1 MRRLTNDI
9 ARFGI
14 ALARIAR
21 FGIAR
26 FRATGASPRTHGGSE
41 DTGLALGAQIAPSR
55 RSPFWLAL
63 AIVICSAS
71 LHATDLAARYPAT
84 LDWSEPAVGRE
95 WTCDSGDVWELT
107 EFTFKLEGQLEVRMG
122 PSLATF
128 GHSGTNVVWAHVDAQ
143 AAGGAGTITTH
154 LPGGGEGVASVWMR
168 FNPALVGELFPAPTV
183 VARDPTGKAAEA
195 KQAAEANR
203 AAEVNVPSEVN
214 PPAESK
220 RAVEES
226 AWAKR
231 AGQATTWAKRAAAWK
246 MRASWHSGNLPV
258 IPWRK
263 SIVLDIETTSGARRF
278 YSVDTEARTVKVE
291 PYFESRPLPK
301 LVPVE
306 QADALKA
313 FDAVWQT
320 FDREYAMFTIRP
332 QVDWTRLRDEYR
344 PRAAAAKTSY
354 EAAAAVAD
362 MLAALCDLH
371 VWVMCGDEGVPC
383 YRRNRPLN
391 GDLDAVRAMLGGLTD
406 SHKDAMWGRTD
417 DGLAYLNI
425 TALEKPELPQVADEM
440 LEMLGDSWGLVID
453 LRFNGGGGED
463 LGQQIAGRFLD
474 RPALYSRHQYRSGP
488 AHADLGAMRDR
499 LVRPRGPWRWQAPV
513 VVLIGQRTMSSAE
526 SFALML
532 AQCPGVVTM
541 GDRTAGSSGKP
552 RRLDAGIGITVNM
565 PTWVDYLPDGTPLE
579 ERGIT
584 PSVAVAPG
592 DSAARGKVDPV
603 LEAALAHLRKQ
614 PPDAR
619 IPGRPR

>member
-14 ALARIAR
+14 ARFRFARFRIAC
-21 FGIAR
+21 
-26 FRATGASPRTHGGSE
+26 FRATGASPWTRAGNG
-41 DTGLALGAQIAPSR
+41 DTGLAPGALIAPSR
-55 RSPFWLAL
+55 ILPLWLAL
-63 AIVICSAS
+63 ALVICPAS
-71 LHATDLAARYPAT
+71 LGATDLTARYPAT
-84 LDWSEPAVGRE
+84 LDGSEPAVGRE
-95 WTCDSGDVWELT
+95 WTCDAGDVWELT
-107 EFTFKLEGQLEVRMG
+107 EFTFKLDGQLEIRMG

-128 GHSGTNVVWAHVDAQ
+128 GHSGTNVVWAHVDALSP
-143 AAGGAGTITTH
+143 ATGGAITTH
-154 LPGGGEGVASVWMR
+154 LPGGGEGVVSVWMR

-195 KQAAEANR
+195 KQSAEAERAAEAKG
-203 AAEVNVPSEVN
+203 AAEET
-214 PPAESK
+214 AWSK
-220 RAVEES
+220 RAGE
-226 AWAKR
+226 
-231 AGQATTWAKRAAAWK
+231 ATTWAKRAAAWK

-278 YSVDTEARTVKVE
+278 YGVDTEARTVKYE
-291 PYFESRPLPK
+291 PYFESRALPK

-313 FDAVWQT
+313 FDAVWQS
-320 FDREYAMFTIRP
+320 FDREYAMFAIRP
-332 QVDWTRLRDEYR
+332 QVDWTKLRNEHR
-344 PRAAAAKTSY
+344 PRAESAKTSY
-354 EAAAAVAD
+354 EVAAAVAD

-371 VWVMCGDEGVPC
+371 VWVTCGDEGVPC

-391 GDLDAVRAMLGGLTD
+391 GDPEAVRAMLGGLTD

-425 TALEKPELPQVADEM
+425 YALEKPELPQVVDEM

-488 AHADLGAMRDR
+488 AHTDLGAMRDR
-499 LVRPRGPWRWQAPV
+499 VVRPRGPWRWQAPV

-532 AQCPGVVTM
+532 AQCPGVVTL

-552 RRLDAGIGITVNM
+552 RRLDVGIGITVNM

-579 ERGIT
+579 ECGIT

>member
-1 MRRLTNDI
+1 MLTNQI

-14 ALARIAR
+14 SRDR
-21 FGIAR
+21 
-26 FRATGASPRTHGGSE
+26 
-41 DTGLALGAQIAPSR
+41 IAPSR
-55 RSPFWLAL
+55 RVPFWLAPAL
-63 AIVICSAS
+63 VLCPAS
-71 LHATDLAARYPAT
+71 LRADDLDARYPAT
-84 LDWSEPAVGRE
+84 LDWSEPAVGRQ
-95 WTCDSGDVWELT
+95 WTCDAGDVWELT
-107 EFTFKLEGQLEVRMG
+107 GFTFKLDAQLEVRMG
-122 PSLATF
+122 PSLVTL
-128 GHSGTNVVWAHVDAQ
+128 GRSGTNVVWAHLDPQ
-143 AAGGAGTITTH
+143 APGGEGTISTN
-154 LPGGGEGVASVWMR
+154 LPGGGERVVSVWMR
-168 FNPALVGELFPAPTV
+168 LNPARVGELFPATTV
-183 VARDPTGKAAEA
+183 VARDSSEPAAEA
-195 KQAAEANR
+195 KRAAEATT
-203 AAEVNVPSEVN
+203 
-214 PPAESK
+214 
-220 RAVEES
+220 
-226 AWAKR
+226 WAKR
-231 AGQATTWAKRAAAWK
+231 ACEATTWAKRAAAWK
-246 MRASWHSGNLPV
+246 MRASWQSGNLPV

-278 YSVDTEARTVKVE
+278 YGVDTEARTVKYE

-301 LVPVE
+301 LVPIE
-306 QADALKA
+306 QAQALLA
-313 FDAVWQT
+313 FDSVWQT

-332 QVDWTRLRDEYR
+332 QVDWTGLRDQYR
-344 PRAAAAKTSY
+344 PRAESAKTSY

-362 MLAALCDLH
+362 MLAHLCDLH
-371 VWVMCGDEGVPC
+371 VWVTCGEEGVPC

-391 GDLDAVRAMLGGLTD
+391 GDLDAVRAMLGRLTD

-425 TALEKPELPQVADEM
+425 YALEKPELPQVADEM
-440 LEMLGDSWGLVID
+440 LEMLSDSWGLVID

-474 RPALYSRHQYRSGP
+474 RPVLYSRHQYRSGP
-488 AHADLGAMRDR
+488 AHTDLGAMRDR
-499 LVRPRGPWRWQAPV
+499 VVRPRGPWRWQAPV

-579 ERGIT
+579 ECGIT
-584 PSVAVAPG
+584 PSIAVSLGDAVPLGDVVPPGAVVPPG
-592 DSAARGKVDPV
+592 DAAPRGKVDPV

-619 IPGRPR
+619 ITGRPQ